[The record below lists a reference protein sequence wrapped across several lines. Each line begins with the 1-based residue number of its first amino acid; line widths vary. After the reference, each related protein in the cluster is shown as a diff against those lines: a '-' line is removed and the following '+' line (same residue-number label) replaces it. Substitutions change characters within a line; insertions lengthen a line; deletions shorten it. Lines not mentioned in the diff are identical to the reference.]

1 MNLFQSDEYK
11 RNQPLAFRLKPDTL
25 SHFYGQ
31 EHILS
36 KGKVLREL
44 IEKDKIKSLIL
55 FGPPGTGKSLI
66 AHIIAKK
73 TKSKFY
79 QLNAVISN
87 VAELRELIKQARYQL
102 VQNNTRTIIFIDEIH
117 RFNKAQQDA
126 LLPSV
131 ESGEIILIGATTQ
144 NPFFYII
151 PALQSRSHIFEF
163 KPLDNN
169 ALNSIFEYALKNKEK
184 GLGSLNIKIA
194 SEIKERIVEKSGGD
208 ARKLLN
214 ILEMCVIIAQNNNK
228 SKRIEITEKI
238 VNEVLSQEYF
248 LYDKRGDYHYDI
260 ISAFIKSLRGSDP
273 DAAIYWLARMIAG
286 GEDPRFIARRLVI
299 FASED
304 IGNAYPLA
312 LVVAQA
318 CFEAVQH
325 IGMPESQ
332 IILAQVTTFLA
343 TSPKS
348 NASYLAINKA
358 LDDVNKGVI
367 LEVPQ
372 HLKDAHYKGAEKL
385 EHGKDYKYPHNFEG
399 HWVEQEYIPVKKK
412 YYEPTDI
419 GYEKKIKDLIR
430 KHFIKGVKNESQNS
444 INKCL

>member
-1 MNLFQSDEYK
+1 MNLFYSNETQYE
-11 RNQPLAFRLKPDTL
+11 NQPLAFRLKPDSL
-25 SHFYGQ
+25 DHFYGQ
-31 EHILS
+31 EHILG

-44 IEKDKIKSLIL
+44 IEKDRIKSLIL
-55 FGPPGTGKSLI
+55 FGPPGTGKSLV
-66 AHIIAKK
+66 AHIIAQR

-79 QLNAVISN
+79 QINAVISN
-87 VAELRELIKQARYQL
+87 VSELRDLIKQAQFQL
-102 VQNNTRTIIFIDEIH
+102 TQNNIRTIIFIDEIH

-163 KPLDNN
+163 KPLNEQ
-169 ALNSIFEYALKNKEK
+169 ALNSIFEYALKEEKK
-184 GLGSLNIKIA
+184 GLGKLKLKIKKRVRDKI
-194 SEIKERIVEKSGGD
+194 IEKAGGD

-214 ILEMCVIIAQNNNK
+214 ILEMCVLLAQQDDTQL
-228 SKRIEITEKI
+228 IEITEKI
-238 VNEVLSQEYF
+238 VDEVLSQEYF
-248 LYDKRGDYHYDI
+248 LYDKKGDYHYDI

-273 DAAIYWLARMIAG
+273 DSAIYWLARMIAG

-312 LVVAQA
+312 LAVAQA
-318 CFEAVQH
+318 CFDAVQH

-332 IILAQVTTFLA
+332 IILAHTTTFLA
-343 TSPKS
+343 TAPKS

-358 LDDVNKGVI
+358 LKDVNNGLI

-372 HLKDAHYKGAEKL
+372 HLKDSHYKSAEKIG
-385 EHGKDYKYPHNFEG
+385 HGKGYKYPHDFEG
-399 HWVEQEYIPVKKK
+399 HWVEQEYMPVKKK
-412 YYEPTDI
+412 YYIPADI
-419 GYEKKIKDLIR
+419 GYEKKIKELMKQR
-430 KHFIKGVKNESQNS
+430 QKR
-444 INKCL
+444 